1 MSLNVGGQSVV
12 KNWQMFSLLANS
24 ALPCFPLFVMFSK
37 TKYIFFDEFDKSLW
51 RIVSSLKWAKDCR
64 RKLFLMLFDYAGY
77 LYKTGEMRDRY
88 DSPKKILSSYDPL
101 SLAQGIL

>member
-24 ALPCFPLFVMFSK
+24 ALPCFPLFVMFK
-37 TKYIFFDEFDKSLW
+37 TKYIFDKSLW
-51 RIVSSLKWAKDCR
+51 RSVSSLKWAKNCR
-64 RKLFLMLFDYAGY
+64 RKLFPMLFDYAGY